1 MPRTT
6 REWAIRK
13 VKFAAGNMEKAST
26 HLDEVGA
33 TYAEQHPEISL
44 QVAKCMEVISSMYD
58 MLVALQGEF

>member
-1 MPRTT
+1 
-6 REWAIRK
+6 
-13 VKFAAGNMEKAST
+13 MEKAST